1 MEVLVIKL
9 TLEEGRYS
17 SPRAEFIDLSAGEL
31 RDACVGLGTAHN
43 LSSFLRSSNY
53 ITTRSQKDFIQRVN
67 IRKEAGIYCNHPLSK
82 T

>member
-1 MEVLVIKL
+1 MGVLVIKL

-43 LSSFLRSSNY
+43 PALVPAVL
-53 ITTRSQKDFIQRVN
+53 
-67 IRKEAGIYCNHPLSK
+67 GLL
-82 T
+82 

>member
-1 MEVLVIKL
+1 MGVLVIKL

-43 LSSFLRSSNY
+43 L
-53 ITTRSQKDFIQRVN
+53 
-67 IRKEAGIYCNHPLSK
+67 PLSSRFSFI
-82 T
+82 TIVL